1 MHNIK
6 SMQEFLGIAESLH
19 QMVRNH
25 PSPHLQQ
32 KDLKAP
38 NFKEAS
44 VHYRSLPK
52 GEDWNENRI
61 KFMGRFGTVKR
72 EPNGWHG
79 APLKDHATH
88 IDVVAAFDEMVS
100 YFNAHTKEV
109 TEFVNSKKA
118 EWTKPLT
125 ATEKSKFLF
134 RGITIKNK
142 FAFRITGG
150 NYYFLFALVYPT
162 YECYNSSDDIL
173 IDPAQHVPQEVH
185 LTEQLKE
192 VAEKITVWD
201 FLNRFLKTT
210 DPEGKPDHVSV
221 GRSNERRDQT
231 YDLLYEI
238 MYMTV
243 SPDEIAVGKK
253 IAKDLQATHGGRT
266 TRHDNIVRLHIVPW
280 VAEAPEKHI
289 GESDPYKEVA
299 QILLQ
304 DPDALAPYMEWLN
317 KKQEKLLK

>member
-6 SMQEFLGIAESLH
+6 SMAEFLGIAESLH
-19 QMVRNH
+19 QAVMNH
-25 PSPHLQQ
+25 KSPTLQQ

-38 NFKEAS
+38 NFAEAS

-52 GEDWNENRI
+52 GDDWNENRI
-61 KFMGRFGTVKR
+61 KFLGRFGVLKK
-72 EPNGWHG
+72 EPSGWRG
-79 APLKDHATH
+79 SSIHATH

-100 YFNAHTKEV
+100 YFKAHTKEV

-142 FAFRITGG
+142 YAFRITGG
-150 NYYFLFALVYPT
+150 NYYFLFAMVYPT

-192 VAEKITVWD
+192 AAEKITVWD
-201 FLNRFLKTT
+201 FLSRFLRTT
-210 DPEGKPDHVSV
+210 DPEGKPDHVSL
-221 GRSNERRDQT
+221 GRTNDRMDQT
-231 YDLLYEI
+231 YDLVYEI
-238 MYMTV
+238 FHMTP
-243 SPDEIAVGKK
+243 SPSEIEVGKK

-266 TRHDNIVRLHIVPW
+266 ARHDNIVRLHLVPW
-280 VAEAPEKHI
+280 IAEAPEKHI
-289 GESDPYKEVA
+289 GEKDMCREVA

-317 KKQEKLLK
+317 KRQAKLLK